1 MRAVHQVA
9 QAGVK
14 NNTPVGVCGEAA
26 SDAALASVLIGL
38 GVSSL
43 SCSVATLTDVAQ
55 AITAHSVQQ
64 LILAGNVAIAANT
77 AQDAKN
83 SARVHLS
90 ELVNLGL

>member
-1 MRAVHQVA
+1 VHQVA
-9 QAGVK
+9 QAGIK
-14 NNTPVGVCGEAA
+14 NNCPVGVCGEAA
-26 SDAALASVLIGL
+26 SDAALGSVLVGL

-55 AITAHSVQQ
+55 AVTAHSLQQ
-64 LILAGNVAIAANT
+64 LVLAGNTAIAAKT

-83 SARVHLS
+83 SARLHLS